1 MCSSDG
7 CQTSVSLSPSLFKG
21 FYLLHIK
28 VHYSCLQTH
37 QERVSDPITD
47 GCEPPCGCWDLSSG
61 PLEDQSVLLTTEP
74 SLQPPF
80 LPFPP
85 SVSSWCSLN
94 FFSWGDIHKCL
105 FVPDSGTHGSPKKR
119 LLHLSLAWRTNDFI
133 YRRMAYQKATESPNP
148 TRASLEAVSLELPV
162 FLDGG
167 SLGGGRGLE
176 SLETFMSF
184 LGLVSFINFL
194 SLMSRFLLFKRECF
208 S

>member
-1 MCSSDG
+1 
-7 CQTSVSLSPSLFKG
+7 
-21 FYLLHIK
+21 
-28 VHYSCLQTH
+28 
-37 QERVSDPITD
+37 
-47 GCEPPCGCWDLSSG
+47 
-61 PLEDQSVLLTTEP
+61 
-74 SLQPPF
+74 
-80 LPFPP
+80 
-85 SVSSWCSLN
+85 
-94 FFSWGDIHKCL
+94 
-105 FVPDSGTHGSPKKR
+105 
-119 LLHLSLAWRTNDFI
+119 
-133 YRRMAYQKATESPNP
+133 MAYQKATESPNP